1 MIEFYRLK
9 DLTQIFKVNAST
21 IWRWLAAGEMPE
33 PLKIAAN
40 TTAWRA
46 EEINEWIASRPRL
59 VTKKA
64 AANLI
69 TTA

>member
-1 MIEFYRLK
+1 MEFYRLK
-9 DLTQIFKVNAST
+9 DMTALFKVNAST
-21 IWRWLAAGEMPE
+21 IWRWLANGEIPA

-59 VTKKA
+59 ETKKA
-64 AANLI
+64 ANNLMP
-69 TTA
+69 AA